1 MHQCANPAMTNWAW
15 GQNMWNII
23 KRRSDLANM
32 TDSSTSYDTT
42 GWHPLQEIPADR
54 IECFED
60 LYLSSRMGLWMQGRA
75 NLVQFRKDTYD
86 IVKEPKEVT
95 TDSELLNLEHGFD
108 TTGE

>member
-1 MHQCANPAMTNWAW
+1 
-15 GQNMWNII
+15 MWNII